1 MQARRHLSGIGFLLL
16 LPLLFVLEGSSQVVP
31 RPGSSNGILEPQ
43 SVAERLHKI
52 ASAGTL
58 AELRRPNFTEYRK
71 NAEKLYSDFNYVPVW
86 VHDGQPS
93 PQALALI
100 ADLASS
106 HQRGL
111 NPEDYDASQ
120 WEPRLSALKTSA
132 GNPDTLAHFD
142 AALTVCAMRYIS
154 DLHNGRVNPDRPV
167 FSIMIEQQ
175 KYDLPEF
182 LAAKVLTSNDLPGIL
197 RAVEPHYTGYKRTE
211 SALQSY
217 MSLASQEHSA
227 PLPASKKS
235 LVSGDAYGAI
245 EELAKRLRSR
255 GDLPSSAI
263 VNVKAGI
270 YNGALVEAVK
280 HFQTRHGLKG
290 DGRLGRDTLRQLNT
304 PLSDRVVQL
313 EDALERWR
321 WLPASYPQL
330 PVVVNIPEFVLR
342 TFVSDHQIAMRMD
355 VVVGKELNQTP
366 MFMKEMKYIIF
377 RPYWNVPHSIT
388 SAEIVPALRKNRNY
402 LSEENLEITDQSGH
416 VVTGG
421 VVNASVLAQ
430 LSFGKLLVRQKPGP
444 KNSLGLV
451 KFIFPNDENVYLHG
465 TPAPQLFSRARR
477 EFSHGCVRVEKP
489 VELAAWLLH
498 DQPQWTQET
507 ITAATNS
514 GPNNQRVN
522 LTSPVPVVIVYMTA
536 IVEENGE
543 IYFFDDIYGHDRSM
557 NAALATGQQY
567 R

>member
-1 MQARRHLSGIGFLLL
+1 
-16 LPLLFVLEGSSQVVP
+16 
-31 RPGSSNGILEPQ
+31 
-43 SVAERLHKI
+43 
-52 ASAGTL
+52 
-58 AELRRPNFTEYRK
+58 
-71 NAEKLYSDFNYVPVW
+71 
-86 VHDGQPS
+86 
-93 PQALALI
+93 
-100 ADLASS
+100 
-106 HQRGL
+106 
-111 NPEDYDASQ
+111 
-120 WEPRLSALKTSA
+120 
-132 GNPDTLAHFD
+132 
-142 AALTVCAMRYIS
+142 
-154 DLHNGRVNPDRPV
+154 
-167 FSIMIEQQ
+167 MIEQQ

-211 SALQSY
+211 SALQCY